1 MQKVMLI
8 EPRTRKNYLNH
19 FCIIFLLFFLLL
31 PTISPAQDL
40 LIFPKRAVFEGAK
53 RYQTFNLSNIG
64 KDTARYNISYVQM
77 RMNEDGGFEKI
88 TEPDSG
94 QFFADPYLR
103 YFPRR
108 VNLAPQESQVVKIQL
123 TKTNELVTGRE
134 YRSHLY
140 FRAVPRIKPLGKEE
154 IQKDTTSISVHLIP
168 VYGISIVN
176 IIRRGES
183 TTKVSLSNL
192 SFETSNDTIPLIKM
206 EFNRTGN
213 MSVYGDIVVNY
224 ISPEGKTTEVGKI
237 QGFAVYTPGVLR
249 RCKIELKKLEGIDY
263 NKGELRV
270 IYSTQPDIGK
280 IKLAEAKLI
289 LQKI

>member
-8 EPRTRKNYLNH
+8 KPRTRKNYLNN
-19 FCIIFLLFFLLL
+19 FCIIFLLFLLL
-31 PTISPAQDL
+31 FPAILPAQGL
-40 LIFPKRAVFEGAK
+40 LIFPKRAVFEDAK
-53 RYQTFNLSNIG
+53 RVQTFNLSNTG
-64 KDTARYNISYVQM
+64 KDTAIYNISYVQY
-77 RMNEDGGFEKI
+77 RMEENGRFEII

-103 YFPRR
+103 FFPRR
-108 VNLAPQESQVVKIQL
+108 VILAPQESQVVKIQL

-140 FRAVPRIKPLGKEE
+140 FRSVHQIKPLGEEE
-154 IQKDTTSISVHLIP
+154 IQKDTTSISVQLIP
-168 VYGISIVN
+168 VYGISIAN

-192 SFETSNDTIPLIKM
+192 SFETFNDTIPLIKM

-224 ISPEGKTTEVGKI
+224 ISLVGKTTEVGKMD
-237 QGFAVYTPGVLR
+237 GFAIYTPGVLR
-249 RCKIELKKLEGIDY
+249 RSKIELKKSEGVDY
-263 NKGELRV
+263 NNGKLRV
-270 IYSTQPDIGK
+270 IYSTQPSSGK
-280 IKLAEAKLI
+280 IKLAEAELI
-289 LQKI
+289 LN

>member
-8 EPRTRKNYLNH
+8 EPRTRKKYLNNL
-19 FCIIFLLFFLLL
+19 CIIFLLFFLFL

-40 LIFPKRAVFEGAK
+40 LIFPKRAVFEGRK
-53 RYQTFNLSNIG
+53 RVQTFNLSNTG
-64 KDTARYNISYVQM
+64 KDTAVYNISYIQY
-77 RMNEDGGFEKI
+77 RMDENGGFEKI

-108 VNLAPQESQVVKIQL
+108 VILAPGESQVVKIQL

-140 FRAVPRIKPLGKEE
+140 FRAVPEIKPLEEEE
-154 IQKDTTSISVHLIP
+154 IQRDTTSISVKLIA
-168 VYGISIVN
+168 VYGISIAN

-192 SFETSNDTIPLIKM
+192 SFETFNDTIPLIKM

-213 MSVYGDIVVNY
+213 MSCYGYIVVNY
-224 ISPEGKTTEVGKI
+224 ISPGGKTTEVGKI
-237 QGFAVYTPGVLR
+237 QGFAVYTPGELR
-249 RCKIELKKLEGIDY
+249 KCKIELKKIEGVDY
-263 NKGELRV
+263 SKGKLRV
-270 IYSTQPDIGK
+270 IYSTQGFK
-280 IKLAEAKLI
+280 SIKLAEAELI
-289 LQKI
+289 LK